1 MSDWQQISLGDLE
14 TPVRREVAVPLQGS
28 GASMSDT
35 TGHNDAALVQNG
47 WTPSPLARFLTLNVE
62 SVEVDPDQSYPIV
75 GVLNRGRGLLFRDP
89 VAGSST
95 SYKKLNRIRPGVLVY
110 SRLKAFEGAITV
122 TPGDLPES
130 FASQEFPTFAF
141 SSEADPDFFRIL
153 ATTQRMWAALQGASK
168 GMGGRRE
175 RVKPVDFLT
184 IVMEIP
190 PLPVQQRIVEVIDA
204 VDAQIAALDAEADA
218 LRDVLRR
225 LRADLMTDG
234 SADEVLAD
242 EAFDI
247 TMGRQRSPQRA
258 SGPHMTP
265 YLRSANVGYGTLD
278 LSDVLEMDFNP
289 SERETF
295 GLRYGDVLV
304 SEGSASETAVGMPA
318 MWRDEIPAPVC
329 FQNTLLRY
337 RAIQGVSI
345 PAFVKHWCLWA
356 YESGK
361 FREVAGGTNI
371 KHIGSRRALGMR
383 VRLPHVTDQERIA
396 AELDSMSEV
405 VAATRA
411 EAARLR
417 EVRAGLLAGLLDRT
431 IDIKSADLGV

>member
-1 MSDWQQISLGDLE
+1 MSDWQQISLALE
-14 TPVRREVAVPLQGS
+14 TPVRRKVDVPPQGP

-35 TGHNDAALVQNG
+35 TCHDSA
-47 WTPSPLARFLTLNVE
+47 TPVPATWPLSPLARFLTLNVKT
-62 SVEVDPDQSYPIV
+62 VDVDPEQTYPTV
-75 GVLNRGRGLLFRDP
+75 GVLNRGRGLLHRDP
-89 VAGSST
+89 VAGGST
-95 SYKKLNRIRPGVLVY
+95 SYKRLNRIGPGVLVY

-122 TPGDLPES
+122 TPSDLPES
-130 FASQEFPTFAF
+130 FASPEFPTFAF
-141 SSEADPDFFRIL
+141 ASDADPDFFRIL

-175 RVKPVDFLT
+175 RVKPADFLN

-204 VDAQIAALDAEADA
+204 VDAQIAALDTEADA

-225 LRADLMTDG
+225 LRSDSMTDG
-234 SADEVLAD
+234 FADEVRAD
-242 EAFDI
+242 EAFGI

-258 SGPHMTP
+258 TGPHMTS

-318 MWRDEIPAPVC
+318 MWRDEIPGPVC

-337 RAIQGVSI
+337 RAVPGISI

-356 YESGK
+356 FESGE
-361 FREVAGGTNI
+361 FREIAGGTNI
-371 KHIGSRRALGMR
+371 KHIGSKRAARML
-383 VRLPHVTDQERIA
+383 VRLPNVAAQERIA
-396 AELDSMSEV
+396 GELDSMSEV

-417 EVRAGLLAGLLDRT
+417 EVRARLLAGLLDRA
-431 IDIKSADLGV
+431 IDIESAELEV